1 MNRLRV
7 GHDVAGWGSRV
18 RLAIGL
24 ALLAAAAPGC
34 LLVHSTEH
42 HIRLNA
48 DGSGEATLRLHNLRS
63 DGATDSAI
71 ASDVARLLTAFNVSG
86 AAMFEQST
94 RKIQGKQF
102 VLQGDTLGVEIRY
115 TFKSLEGVEG
125 LRENAD
131 NLFLAVGPDNEIV
144 RTNGKVESWMND
156 LRRIVW
162 PREATHL
169 FYVIRER
176 SPRKSTSI
184 ARWYRA
190 QTR

>member
-1 MNRLRV
+1 MNGIRLW
-7 GHDVAGWGSRV
+7 HNLTGWGSGI
-18 RLAIGL
+18 RLAMGL
-24 ALLAAAAPGC
+24 ALLAAVVPGC

-42 HIRLNA
+42 HIRLNP
-48 DGSGEATLRLHNLRS
+48 DGSGEAILRLHNLRS

-86 AAMFEQST
+86 TAMFEQNT

-102 VLQGDTLGVEIRY
+102 MLEGDTLGVEIRY

-131 NLFLAVGPDNEIV
+131 YLFLAVGPDNEIV
-144 RTNGKVESWMND
+144 RTNGKVEPWIND

-169 FYVIRER
+169 SYVIRER
-176 SPRKSTSI
+176 TPRRSTSI
-184 ARWYRA
+184 VRWYRA